1 MCIRARGYTEAD
13 VSAISSPLFG
23 GASLS
28 TPTLDGYVLGGGGE
42 FSLGSGVFL
51 QTQYTYSD
59 YDAASSRLGGPGSPW
74 SVGMD
79 TEVHTGRVGLLYKF
93 SFGADGM
100 PKFEK

>member
-1 MCIRARGYTEAD
+1 M
-13 VSAISSPLFG
+13 SAISSPLFG

-59 YDAASSRLGGPGSPW
+59 HDAAPSRLGGPGSPW
-74 SVGMD
+74 SLGMA
-79 TEVHTGRVGLLYKF
+79 TEAHTGRVALRYTLALLTI
-93 SFGADGM
+93 
-100 PKFEK
+100 